1 MNMLG
6 IFDCQVIFLD
16 IFGNIVIR
24 PPGHAEG
31 KRGIESH
38 KEFPL
43 QANE

>member
-16 IFGNIVIR
+16 VFGNIEIR
-24 PPGHAEG
+24 APGHAEG

-43 QANE
+43 QANK